1 MRKRINLLWLVLLAG
16 MISFHEICK
25 AQLPE
30 FNFKDRDDAPN
41 FYYDVVTYADEDT
54 NKCVLWISVKIV
66 YDELQ
71 FVRTDTSYKAS
82 YELSVTVFDQMGHH
96 ADSKILKS
104 VVELNDFKKTNSRKD
119 YSLSQVNFLLAP
131 GDYELLLGIM
141 DFDSKVTSHRKTKV
155 QIPNYHSD
163 RLAISDIL
171 LADSIITDES
181 GQEIPLPN
189 VMGNYEGDQKALF
202 LWYEIYNPGN
212 FQKARIQYNLINY
225 KKEVVWSITRDKTLD
240 GWKTVETMKIPR
252 GELKS
257 GRYKLVL
264 KLEAEKQT
272 VESTK
277 DITIHWIGMPRYA
290 FTMDNAIDQ
299 LKYVAKGSEISKIQK
314 ADGKDK
320 ERFFR
325 EFWEAKDPTPGT
337 EQNELMEEYYRRVDF
352 ANANFGTFIEGWKTD
367 RGMVYIV
374 LGPPNDIERHPF
386 EAGSKP
392 YEIWSYYTINRE
404 FVFVDY
410 SGFGE
415 YRLVTPFWEVL
426 DRIP

>member
-1 MRKRINLLWLVLLAG
+1 MCPFWLVLFAG
-16 MISFHEICK
+16 VISFHEICK

-30 FNFKDRDDAPN
+30 FNFRDREDAPN
-41 FYYDVVTYADEDT
+41 FYYDVVTYSDEDT
-54 NKCVLWISVKIV
+54 SKSILSISIKIV

-71 FVRTDTSYKAS
+71 FVRTDTGYQAS
-82 YELSVTVFDQMGHH
+82 YELSATVFDRMGHH
-96 ADSKILKS
+96 ADSKILKT
-104 VVELNDFKKTNSRKD
+104 VVELDDFKKTNSRKD
-119 YSLSQVNFLLAP
+119 YSLSQIQFLLVP
-131 GDYELLLGIM
+131 GNYELLLGVM

-155 QIPNYHSD
+155 QLPDYRSD
-163 RLAISDIL
+163 QMMISDIL
-171 LADSIITDES
+171 LADSIITEPS
-181 GQEIPLPN
+181 GGKVPLPN

-202 LWYEIYNPGN
+202 LWYEIYNPQD
-212 FQKARIQYNLINY
+212 FKKARIQYSLIDY
-225 KKEVVWSITRDKTLD
+225 EQKAVWSITRDKTLY
-240 GWKTVETMKIPR
+240 GWRTIETMRIPR

-257 GRYKLVL
+257 GRYKLSL
-264 KLEAEKQT
+264 KLEAGGQT
-272 VESTK
+272 LERVR
-277 DITIHWIGMPRYA
+277 DITIHWLGMPRYA
-290 FTMDNAIDQ
+290 STMDNAIEQ
-299 LKYVAKGSEISKIQK
+299 LKYVATGSEISKLQK
-314 ADGKDK
+314 AGKDK
-320 ERFFR
+320 ERLFH
-325 EFWEAKDPTPGT
+325 EFWKAKDPTPGT
-337 EQNELMEEYYRRVDF
+337 EQNELMEEYYRRIDF

-410 SGFGE
+410 TGFGE

>member
-1 MRKRINLLWLVLLAG
+1 MKKRMNLFWLALLVG

-30 FNFKDRDDAPN
+30 FNYKDREGAPN
-41 FYYDVVTYADEDT
+41 FYYDVITYADEDT
-54 NKCVLWISVKIV
+54 NKCVLSISIKIV

-71 FVRTDTSYKAS
+71 FIRTDTSYLAS
-82 YELSVTVFDQMGHH
+82 YELSATVFDRMGHH

-104 VVELNDFKKTNSRKD
+104 AVELDDFKNTNSRKD
-119 YSLSQVNFLLAP
+119 YSLSQVKFILVP

-155 QIPNYHSD
+155 HIPDYRSD
-163 RLAISDIL
+163 RLAISNIL
-171 LADSIITDES
+171 LADSIITNES
-181 GQEIPLPN
+181 GEKIPLPN
-189 VMGNYEGDQKALF
+189 VMGNYEDDQKALF
-202 LWYEIYNPGN
+202 LWYEIYNPGKLE
-212 FQKARIQYNLINY
+212 KARIQYSLINY

-264 KLEAEKQT
+264 KMEAEKET
-272 VESTK
+272 VERIR

-290 FTMDNAIDQ
+290 STMDNAIEQ
-299 LKYVAKGSEISKIQK
+299 LKYVAKGNEVSKINK
-314 ADGKDK
+314 AQGKEK
-320 ERFFR
+320 ERLFH
-325 EFWEAKDPTPGT
+325 EFWESKDPTPGT

-352 ANANFGTFIEGWKTD
+352 TNANFGTFIDGWKTD
-367 RGMVYIV
+367 RGMVYVV